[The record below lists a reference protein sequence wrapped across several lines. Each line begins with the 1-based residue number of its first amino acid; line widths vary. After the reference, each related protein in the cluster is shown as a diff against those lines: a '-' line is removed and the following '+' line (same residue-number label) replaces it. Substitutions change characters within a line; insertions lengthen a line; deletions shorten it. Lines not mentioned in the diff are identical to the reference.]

1 MTASQGSRL
10 SLNSNNAA
18 DDATRIATFT
28 ISWFLKVAR
37 EVMKSLLKRS
47 YPFDALAL
55 VSISMPQVFKLAV
68 HNDMLVLLALLLQLN
83 EFVGG

>member
-18 DDATRIATFT
+18 DDATRIAAFT
-28 ISWFLKVAR
+28 ISWLLKAALEIIDSFLKRV
-37 EVMKSLLKRS
+37 
-47 YPFDALAL
+47 YPFDELAL

-68 HNDMLVLLALLLQLN
+68 HNNVLVLLAFLVQLN